1 MCLALHSYVY
11 WLRSIGVK
19 AVLVPCRSPRYRYGL
34 LGCSLSK
41 RVLSGASVATQISE
55 PLLRIDAAAKT
66 PVTPSVLGFSRSAL
80 TRLRLL
86 PANAMQLSL
95 ELLCSVPTQLN
106 AALQEK
112 WVNGE
117 GHLSVLSRRMGLD
130 PLFRAPLTP

>member
-1 MCLALHSYVY
+1 MRRRLLLQAQTDWRDRGLGSLQIPWCCHWLLNQALPK
-11 WLRSIGVK
+11 G
-19 AVLVPCRSPRYRYGL
+19 
-34 LGCSLSK
+34 
-41 RVLSGASVATQISE
+41 VLSGASVATQISE
-55 PLLRIDAAAKT
+55 PLLRVDAAAKT

-117 GHLSVLSRRMGLD
+117 GLLSVLSRRMGLD